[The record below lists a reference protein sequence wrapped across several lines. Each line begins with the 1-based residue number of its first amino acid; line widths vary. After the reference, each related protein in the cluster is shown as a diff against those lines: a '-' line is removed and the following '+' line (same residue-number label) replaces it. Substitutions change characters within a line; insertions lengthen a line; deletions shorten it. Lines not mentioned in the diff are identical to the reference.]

1 MLPVL
6 LLLAAF
12 LLMVTALTYQF
23 QGWLAALMSNP
34 RRRRTVIMV
43 MTVIFVLIAQAPQL
57 IRFIVPGG
65 AGRPMNRT
73 MDITEEMKKL
83 DRAFEIRG
91 NRCCRARTPRTGSL
105 GKAAGRGRA
114 G

>member
-43 MTVIFVLIAQAPQL
+43 MTVIFVLIVQAAAYSL
-57 IRFIVPGG
+57 RC
-65 AGRPMNRT
+65 ARGRPPYEPDNGYHRGDEEAGSRFESGEI
-73 MDITEEMKKL
+73 DIAERM
-83 DRAFEIRG
+83 RR
-91 NRCCRARTPRTGSL
+91 RTG
-105 GKAAGRGRA
+105 GHGQAEGRGPA
-114 G
+114 V